1 MSSDFDVETVRRDF
15 PILSRQINGHP
26 LVYLDSSNTSQKPR
40 TVIDTVAEHYAKHNA
55 NVARAMHTLGAEA
68 TAAFEGARARIA
80 DFIAAAEPEEVVF
93 TKNASESLNLAAN
106 TLGSRLGPGDE
117 VVISVLEHHSN
128 LVPWQMVCERTG
140 ATLRWFDEMCIRDRA
155 DPVEALASALNDDGY
170 VTKVDEAPAGAQLC
184 QHHCPVAHVAAEFPQ
199 LCEAETQM
207 FSRLLGTR
215 VQRLATI
222 AHGDGVCTTNIPLD
236 IVVIDHEMVI
246 EHTPR
251 ERKRAVENHRATD
264 NNREATSA

>member
-1 MSSDFDVETVRRDF
+1 MLVETMGADAVTKLGEKRYVDVEQRYRGY
-15 PILSRQINGHP
+15 RAAHP
-26 LVYLDSSNTSQKPR
+26 L
-40 TVIDTVAEHYAKHNA
+40 
-55 NVARAMHTLGAEA
+55 
-68 TAAFEGARARIA
+68 
-80 DFIAAAEPEEVVF
+80 
-93 TKNASESLNLAAN
+93 
-106 TLGSRLGPGDE
+106 
-117 VVISVLEHHSN
+117 
-128 LVPWQMVCERTG
+128 
-140 ATLRWFDEMCIRDRA
+140 A

-236 IVVIDHEMVI
+236 IVVTDHEMVI

>member
-1 MSSDFDVETVRRDF
+1 MTE
-15 PILSRQINGHP
+15 
-26 LVYLDSSNTSQKPR
+26 
-40 TVIDTVAEHYAKHNA
+40 
-55 NVARAMHTLGAEA
+55 LGAERPNGDLS
-68 TAAFEGARARIA
+68 TRHQVLHLLLSEGAMTAPDLACRLSITPTAVRRHLTGLIKGGQVVENQPDQQPSRGRGRPAKTFQLTDLGRSAFNQAYDDLAMQALRVLVETMGADAVTKLGEKRYVDVEQRYRGYRAAR
-80 DFIAAAEPEEVVF
+80 P
-93 TKNASESLNLAAN
+93 L
-106 TLGSRLGPGDE
+106 
-117 VVISVLEHHSN
+117 
-128 LVPWQMVCERTG
+128 
-140 ATLRWFDEMCIRDRA
+140 A